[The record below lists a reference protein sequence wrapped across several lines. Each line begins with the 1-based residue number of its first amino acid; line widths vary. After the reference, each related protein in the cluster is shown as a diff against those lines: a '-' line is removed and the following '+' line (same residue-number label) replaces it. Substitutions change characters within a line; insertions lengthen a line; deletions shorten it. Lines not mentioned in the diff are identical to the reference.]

1 MHPQIVV
8 ACIEVFDPASMAC
21 DPPRLLRPTSNLHTG
36 SFLRPMASFET
47 CSTEF
52 HEEHLKMIMH
62 AESHP
67 SGEVDMIEKTKNEH
81 LDHVTMLLLNSS

>member
-1 MHPQIVV
+1 MHPQIRV
-8 ACIEVFDPASMAC
+8 ACIEGFNPAFMAC
-21 DPPRLLRPTSNLHTG
+21 DPPRSLRRG
-36 SFLRPMASFET
+36 SFFFRPMTSFET

-52 HEEHLKMIMH
+52 YEECLKMTMH